1 MLRYFLSEN
10 LKIKNTFLSKL
21 IWIMP
26 ILTII
31 FTILIEPSYFQHASY
46 NFWYVLILP
55 GAVSLIFTLLNR
67 IDGNMKNKVVL
78 SLPLDLRK
86 VWMAKVLVGIKSMSI
101 SCIIIFLAAQLS
113 PIVINIK
120 SEKEIPVFVGLV
132 AIIILVITFA
142 WQVPLCMYLGNK
154 IGLFQTVLINIAVNF
169 IFTTLAVKNFWWAI
183 PFTYPA
189 RLMCFVLKILPNGLP
204 AEPGSKTFNPEL
216 LNVWNIPL
224 GLSISIVLFLVV
236 TSLTAKWYN
245 AQEVA

>member
-26 ILTII
+26 ILTIV
-31 FTILIEPSYFQHASY
+31 FTILIEPTYFQHASY

-67 IDGNMKNKVVL
+67 VDGSMKNKGVL

-86 VWMAKVLVGIKSMSI
+86 VWLAKVLVGIKSMSI

-113 PIVINIK
+113 PIVINVK
-120 SEKEIPVFVGLV
+120 SEKEIPIFVGLA
-132 AIIILVITFA
+132 AITILVITFA

-169 IFTTLAVKNFWWAI
+169 VFTILAVKDFWWAI

-189 RLMCFVLKILPNGLP
+189 RLMCPVLKILPNGLP
-204 AEPGSKTFNPEL
+204 AESGSKTFTPEL
-216 LNVWNIPL
+216 LNVWNIPF
-224 GLSISIVLFLVV
+224 GLTISIVFLLVV
-236 TSLTAKWYN
+236 TRLTAKWYKS
-245 AQEVA
+245 QEVA